1 MYKRQEF
8 HREVLGAFVP
18 GRLMEQLRHRHFY
31 RVQSRGESLAQFVH
45 SIRDTARTLGLGLS
59 EEEVVQIILE
69 GVSPQERL
77 RLVFAERPRRFVDL
91 DRLCV
96 MSKDIQTSDEA
107 RGDSSGDLPISQR
120 AEGRSGPSRPRQAQ
134 SVRDRESWGIIICYN
149 CNRPGHV
156 APVSYTHLDVYKRQ
170 VRGED
175 ILRHIFP

>member
-1 MYKRQEF
+1 MAERVASVMRGRGGIAEF
-8 HREVLGAFVP
+8 HREVFVP

-45 SIRDTARTLGLGLS
+45 SIRDAARTLGLGLS

-96 MSKDIQTSDEA
+96 MSNAIQTNDEA
-107 RGDSSGDLPISQR
+107 RGGSSGDLPVSQR
-120 AEGRSGPSRPRQAQ
+120 AEGRGCPSRPRQIQ
-134 SVRDRESWGIIICYN
+134 SVR
-149 CNRPGHV
+149 
-156 APVSYTHLDVYKRQ
+156 AVSYTHLDVYKRQ
-170 VRGED
+170 YLSIPEKR
-175 ILRHIFP
+175 